1 MKIEI
6 YADGPTVEELTEL
19 TSSYPIAGI
28 TTNPTLMKKIGVEN
42 YKRYSLQILE
52 KANGL
57 PVSLEVLSNNTSS
70 IIKEARILQSWG
82 KNVFVKIPIR
92 NTDGEYLYHL
102 IKELSHEGVQLNIT
116 AVFTESQIE
125 NIHQCINP
133 ESRTILSVFAGR
145 IADAGKNPEVTVK
158 HAVEMYKDKENTKV
172 LWASPREPY
181 NIIQAENIGC
191 HIITLVPDLI
201 RKTKSFGK
209 NLEEFSL
216 ETSQMFF
223 NDAQSCNFTIE
234 DGEI

>member
-28 TTNPTLMKKIGVEN
+28 TTNPTLMKKIGVRD
-42 YKRYSLQILE
+42 YKRYSQEILE

-57 PVSLEVLSNNTSS
+57 PVSLEILSNETSR
-70 IIKEARILQSWG
+70 IVKEAKILQSWG
-82 KNVFVKIPIR
+82 ENVFVKIPIR
-92 NTDGEYLYHL
+92 NTDGKYLYQL
-102 IKELSHEGVQLNIT
+102 ISELSHEGVQLNIT
-116 AVFTESQIE
+116 AVFTESQIDS
-125 NIHQCINP
+125 IHQSMSP
-133 ESRTILSVFAGR
+133 GVSAILSVFAGR
-145 IADAGKNPEVTVK
+145 IADTGKNPEVIVK
-158 HAVEMYKDKENTKV
+158 HALEMHKDKENTKV

-209 NLEEFSL
+209 ALEEFSL

-234 DGEI
+234 DGEY